1 MYQAILSSWDSI
13 RESKIIGTFST
24 SKEAWAAANAAYAEE
39 DNTGKL
45 IFEPMVIIT
54 K

>member
-1 MYQAILSSWDSI
+1 MYQATLSSWDSI
-13 RESKIIGTFST
+13 RESKIIGTFPT
-24 SKEAWAAANAAYAEE
+24 SQEAWAAANAAYAEE

-45 IFEPMVIIT
+45 IFSPMVTIV